1 MTTDFSVKAMQST
14 LSNAVQACI
23 ERTSIIEFGIIKEI
37 VAEGVVRVAVS
48 AATSKEDIR
57 ILTCILVMPSGSAS
71 MIKFVPKVND
81 KVVVFFPRRFTSDM
95 FDIDFKKENSEK
107 NEIIIDPDGKGY
119 TPFTGLAMLMNQFRE
134 SAYKNFIITEEGK
147 LSVNLAYS
155 EDGKK
160 NLFTMNTLE
169 DGSFSLQSNDVNVS
183 ITVENE
189 VTIENENANISV
201 KGDGSFSLQSNDVN
215 MSVDTDNSLTVDTSN
230 ASIKISSSG
239 EVTINAQK
247 GKISIKNDST
257 SLKDIL
263 SGMLETLN
271 STLNTSGS
279 ATAQTVVPGQFTEQ
293 ITNLGLLM

>member
-37 VAEGVVRVAVS
+37 VAEGIVRVAVS

-57 ILTCILVMPSGSAS
+57 ILTCILVMPSGSSS
-71 MIKFVPKVND
+71 MIKIVPKVND
-81 KVVVFFPRRFTSDM
+81 KVAVFFPRRFTSDM
-95 FDIDFKKENSEK
+95 FDLDFEDEDSKK

-155 EDGKK
+155 EDKDK

-169 DGSFSLQSNDVNVS
+169 NGSFSLRSNDVNIS
-183 ITVENE
+183 ITAENA
-189 VTIENENANISV
+189 VTINTESATVGIDADGNISV
-201 KGDGSFSLQSNDVN
+201 DAKGGKLSL
-215 MSVDTDNSLTVDTSN
+215 
-230 ASIKISSSG
+230 
-239 EVTINAQK
+239 
-247 GKISIKNDST
+247 KNDSA
-257 SLKDIL
+257 SLYDIL
-263 SGMLETLN
+263 SGMLQTLN
-271 STLNTSGS
+271 NSLSTSGS
-279 ATAQTVVPGQFTEQ
+279 PAKHIVDPNQFKEQ
-293 ITNLGLLM
+293 SDLLDQLME